1 MCVLQEGGLILSKCS
16 ITTVCR
22 WHSSDL
28 LLHLLGVVAHFVL
41 VDGAV
46 MAHVSVVG
54 HDEDG
59 NVRRNTRQFAL
70 DVVERPGA
78 QLQTHR
84 A

>member
-1 MCVLQEGGLILSKCS
+1 MHLLGVVAHLLLHLVG
-16 ITTVCR
+16 VVA
-22 WHSSDL
+22 HL

-70 DVVERPGA
+70 DVIERPGA
-78 QLQTHR
+78 QVQTHR